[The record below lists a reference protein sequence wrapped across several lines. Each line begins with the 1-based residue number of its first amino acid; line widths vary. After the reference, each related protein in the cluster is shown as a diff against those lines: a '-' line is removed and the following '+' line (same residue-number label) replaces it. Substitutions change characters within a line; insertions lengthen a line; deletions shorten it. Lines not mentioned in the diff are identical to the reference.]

1 VRKKSEKKRV
11 RTKRVRKKKLKEIIY
26 YGVYIGKHKHIT
38 YTGIKERVIPGK
50 EYLIND
56 KKVAESL
63 ATSKNW
69 KIRKS
74 YIYEDI
80 K

>member
-1 VRKKSEKKRV
+1 MRRKKAKKR
-11 RTKRVRKKKLKEIIY
+11 KLKEIVY
-26 YGVYIGKHKHIT
+26 YGVYKGKHKHIT
-38 YTGIKERVIPGK
+38 YTGIKERIIPGK
-50 EYLIND
+50 EYPIND